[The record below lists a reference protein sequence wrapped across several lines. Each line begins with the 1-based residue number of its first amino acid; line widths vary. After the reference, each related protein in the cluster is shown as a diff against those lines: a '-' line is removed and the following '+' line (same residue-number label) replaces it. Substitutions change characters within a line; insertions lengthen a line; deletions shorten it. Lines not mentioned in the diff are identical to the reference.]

1 MIGCARKEVQDMK
14 TTRLSLGRL
23 FGSYRFAG
31 SQERAGLRVLIAEGH
46 ADNAQATALLLRLFG
61 HEAQIAVDGPSALQA
76 AEAAPFDVALL
87 EIVLPRMNGWEVAKR
102 LREGRTGKSPFLIAV
117 TGLGREEDRR
127 RSVEAGIDL
136 HLVKPA
142 DPHVLQNVLEQLR
155 FEIQGL
161 AKGRGP
167 GAPGPLPWG
176 VPA

>member
-1 MIGCARKEVQDMK
+1 MMGCARKEVQDMK
-14 TTRLSLGRL
+14 KTRLSVGRL
-23 FGSYRFAG
+23 SGSCRFAG
-31 SQERAGLRVLIAEGH
+31 IQERAGLRVLIAEGH
-46 ADNAQATALLLRLFG
+46 ADNAQTTALLLRLFG
-61 HEAQIAVDGPSALQA
+61 HEAQIAADGPSALQA
-76 AEAAPFDVALL
+76 AEAAPFDVVLL

-102 LREGRTGKSPFLIAV
+102 LREGRRGKSPFLIAV

-142 DPHVLQNVLEQLR
+142 DPQALQNVLEQLR

-161 AKGRGP
+161 AKGGGR